1 MGSKLMSVKTI
12 LTSTRGF
19 VRSSAFLVT
28 TLALAAALPISARAA
43 TPVAVWD
50 GDFTATQ
57 TGFTLNRSGNAIS
70 QDNSTITIDQDV
82 GVKVDFDSAMPNGMT
97 VLFRYTNL
105 SLDSDKTMASSFA
118 QGSNENSTGV
128 RLVSTSIND
137 ETVGVPSGFHSTST
151 TYNTGAT
158 QNNVTSSMSSGV
170 MAFMYTNGGGTQLYY
185 INNNAASVV
194 YSCSSLKF
202 STDFTGSKLK
212 GCAIGGE
219 RARSGATLFPAATGM
234 EITGI
239 AIFAGGLTEAEMAH
253 YPWPSDVVG
262 EYSLTLDGTPTS
274 WSAGAWKSGETT
286 VSAPTDGNA
295 TINLTASTTLT
306 IDEAVGLNDFTV
318 NAAPNAVLTIVN
330 GENGS
335 FAAYNKISVE
345 SGVLQ
350 QGSASVF
357 GATPVVEV
365 ASGATLDLNGFSVD
379 VATAVYIAGAGYGN
393 WPWALTS
400 SGEAFSGTI
409 QNLYLSGNATIG
421 GANQIVLGRDWAGS
435 YGYLGGYTL
444 TKIGAGEL
452 LVKNF
457 NTPQTG
463 SIVVSEGTLTTAQW
477 NCLNRS
483 GGDTTLTIADGATV
497 RAANQE
503 ANPPATTVLNW
514 DGTLNTASRHFI
526 VKNTL
531 NGGGSTAYLNF
542 DGGATANLKR
552 DLTVTSTLTLSGA
565 MTFLKH
571 AEAESDVVVT
581 VSGTLSA
588 SGEITV
594 GAGVTLNLGTN
605 RPTATFDVDD
615 DATLSVQLLNEND
628 VAIVSVTGQP
638 KNLILYDAAGDVVS
652 GPNVAYDSE
661 NGTIMI
667 SSINFWTKVEN
678 GSFDDD
684 DNWSAGVSPSSGAN
698 AAVLVTGA
706 TGITVGNSY
715 DLSTLAVSGSGDL
728 IFSGAGS
735 ITAQTLDFSKATG
748 RVEYNLPTGNANV
761 KSGSNTLLLGG
772 GYGVPTV
779 ASGQTLTLGAWGTA
793 DGSGLTN
800 TYNTILQPA
809 AGSTLLFSPGEGK
822 SQKLVG
828 FGGTNTGTT
837 IGATNG
843 TLVVDMKGGDQSTFF
858 GKNSVR
864 IDNGGIVS
872 LEAQDSLGY
881 SYADHKVTIN
891 KGGVL
896 AVRVRDTL
904 KRTVNFNGGS
914 ITIEGVNGGR
924 GLDFYG
930 LTMNVTDDS
939 SIDQLE
945 SQSKVG
951 MRSTTTIVNLND
963 GKTLAINA
971 NLYPQEN
978 NIGLTVRAADG
989 QSNQNGVVQLN
1000 GYNDDP
1006 KQTFNGTVT
1015 VGETGKAA
1023 MLALNCEHE
1032 NGTYV
1037 VNAASWLKGTGSVTG
1052 NGGVTLVASNSK
1064 LCGSLTVNNLTAAS
1078 GGTYGDQWN
1087 SVAAK
1092 VATSYFAAGTQ
1103 TIENGS
1109 FTIGADCV
1117 VTNSE
1122 GTADTTA
1129 AAFSIAANGNLK
1141 LEKSVT
1147 VAGVTVADGGTITLG
1162 AASKNSV
1169 PALNV
1174 AGDTSFSGNVNFI
1187 MDFGSASAP
1196 GGRTYT
1202 LMTGTLP
1209 NLANVSV
1216 SDGKGENKWK
1226 VFVDGDA
1233 LKASSSGNFSIRIR

>member
-1 MGSKLMSVKTI
+1 MSVKTI

-28 TLALAAALPISARAA
+28 TLALAAALPMASSAA

-50 GDFTATQ
+50 GDFSATQ
-57 TGFTLNRSGNAIS
+57 TGYTLNLSGNALS

-82 GVKVDFDSAMPNGMT
+82 GVKVDFTTGFADAMT
-97 VLFRYTNL
+97 VMFKYSDL
-105 SLDSDKTMASSFA
+105 SFDAQKTIATSFCS
-118 QGSNENSTGV
+118 GGDENRTGV
-128 RLVSTSIND
+128 YLASGGTANGIWNTTDWAHPSSTAFS
-137 ETVGVPSGFHSTST
+137 
-151 TYNTGAT
+151 A
-158 QNNVTSSMSSGV
+158 SSGV
-170 MAFMYTNGGGTQLYY
+170 LAFSYHKSNGTGLYY
-185 INNNAASVV
+185 IDSAGVRTEIFFN
-194 YSCSSLKF
+194 SSLKA
-202 STDFTGSKLK
+202 SGDAAIN
-212 GCAIGGE
+212 GCTIGGE
-219 RARSGATLFPAATGM
+219 RDKSGVTLLSAATGM
-234 EITGI
+234 KITGI
-239 AIFAGGLTEAEMAH
+239 AVFNGTLSEAEMTH
-253 YPWPSDVVG
+253 YIWPNDVIG
-262 EYSLTLDGTPTS
+262 EYSLTLDGTTTN

-295 TINLTASTTLT
+295 TINLTASTTLM
-306 IDEAVGLNDFTV
+306 IDEAVGLNKLTV

-335 FAAYNKISVE
+335 FVAYNRVSVE

-350 QGSASVF
+350 QGSASVL
-357 GATPVVEV
+357 GATPIVEV

-379 VATAVYIAGAGYGN
+379 VATAVYIAGAGYGD

-400 SGEAFSGTI
+400 SGGAFSGSI
-409 QNLYLSGNATIG
+409 QSLYLTGNATIG

-684 DNWSAGVSPSSGAN
+684 DNWSAGVSPSSGAS
-698 AAVLVTGA
+698 ATVLATET
-706 TGITVGNSY
+706 TGITVEDAY
-715 DLSTLAVSGSGDL
+715 TLSTLAVSGPGDL
-728 IFSGAGS
+728 TFSGAGS
-735 ITAQTLDFSKATG
+735 ITAQTFDFSDSTG
-748 RVEYNLPTGNANV
+748 RVEYNLPTGSADV

-772 GYGVPTV
+772 GSGAPTV
-779 ASGQTLTLGAWGTA
+779 ASSSSLTLGPWGTTE
-793 DGSGLTN
+793 DN
-800 TYNTILQPA
+800 TTWTYDAMLRPT
-809 AGSTLLFSPGEGK
+809 AGSTLLFAPGEGK
-822 SQKLVG
+822 RQSLAG
-828 FGGTNTGTT
+828 FGDTDTGTT

-951 MRSTTTIVNLND
+951 MRSATTIVNLDD

-1000 GYNDDP
+1000 GYKDDP

-1037 VNAASWLKGTGSVTG
+1037 VNTASRLKGTGSVTG

-1078 GGTYGDQWN
+1078 GGTYGDEWN